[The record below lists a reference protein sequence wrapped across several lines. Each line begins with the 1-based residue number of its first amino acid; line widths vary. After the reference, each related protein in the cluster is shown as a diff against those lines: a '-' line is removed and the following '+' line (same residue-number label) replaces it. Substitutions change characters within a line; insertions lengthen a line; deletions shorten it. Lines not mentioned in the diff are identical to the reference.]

1 MTALSPGD
9 WLSRI
14 RALPRPPSGRL
25 RIMNVCGGHERT
37 ITQAGLR
44 TVLPDYLELIPG
56 PGCPVCVCPEEDIH
70 AAVALSLADDVIV
83 ATFGDMVRVP
93 CNAPKREP
101 RSLQAARALGGQVVP
116 VASPGEVLALARR
129 HMDKRVVF
137 FAAGF
142 ETTTAPIAAMFSRP
156 DLPAN
161 LLLLLSARQTW
172 PAIAHLLED
181 GRAGFDAL
189 IAPGHVATIMGAEQW
204 RFVAEAHALPTA
216 VAGFTPGL
224 ILEGLYRVLQQALD
238 RAPRLDN
245 AYPQC
250 VSAEGNRRARE
261 LIASTFDIERADWRG
276 IGSLPDSGYACTEAL
291 SHRDARRQ
299 FPEVFE
305 AAYARRG
312 EMPPGCDCAEVVL
325 GRIRPPECRLYGSA
339 CTPDR
344 PVGPCMVSDEGACR
358 IWWSSGVRSGQ
369 APPARRIAATPIDAV
384 PDETVPVDTPP
395 VETTQIEKDT
405 VEKAPAEPSPSLEA
419 RRWRLAGV
427 VQGVG
432 FRPFVQRL
440 ASRLE
445 LAGEVRNR
453 GGEVVIEA
461 QGNTER
467 LAAFERALLM
477 DAPRLSRPRL
487 VSSETLATQ
496 PFELPPNAARTFV
509 IRPSDDEGDDAG
521 PVHLPLDTPV
531 CQACLA
537 EMHDPQDRHYRYP
550 FTHCDQC
557 GPRYSVIERLP
568 YDRARTSLAAFPLCP
583 ACRREYEDPDN
594 RRFHAQSIG
603 CPQCGPRLTF
613 VESVAQG
620 VVQDFVESNRTLTD
634 PEEALAAAIAAL
646 DAGRIVAVKGVG
658 GYHLMA
664 DAGQPATVA
673 TLRERKHRPHKPL
686 AVMFPWRGE
695 DGLDAVREQARLD
708 PVAAE
713 ALLSDERPV
722 VLLPKRAGAL
732 FTDGLADGL
741 PDGLAAGLAEGIAPG
756 LNEIGAL
763 LPYAPL
769 HHLLLEALGRSLVA
783 TSANLA
789 GEPIVTDPASA
800 EQRLARIADAFLH
813 HDRPILRGV
822 DDGVRRLIAGRARPL
837 RLGRGAAPLELE
849 LPDRLTVPEAQPLL
863 AVGAHQKATVCLAW
877 GTRLVLSPHIGD
889 LSSLAAQRA
898 FDRQVE
904 TLSRLYGVRP
914 ARVLHDAHPGY
925 HATRW
930 ARDSGL
936 PCDEIAHHHA
946 HAAALC
952 GEHGRFREPTLVFT
966 WDGTGLGPD
975 GTLWGGEALLGRPG
989 HWRRH
994 ASFTPFAL
1002 PGGEA
1007 AIREPWRLAVT
1018 LCWQSGLATP
1028 DVPGSDDELALL
1040 RGIWE
1045 RRLNAPPCSA
1055 AGRLFDAAAA
1065 LLLPI
1070 RRASHEAEA
1079 AMRLEALAEEEGEGG
1094 GDGLELPH
1102 HRDPDGVLRCDWRPL
1117 IRHLCDA
1124 RLAPSRRAA
1133 DVHAT
1138 LVQVLRRQAEA
1149 ARETSGVTTLGLTG
1163 GVFQNRRL
1171 TEAAVAALED
1181 DGFTVLL
1188 HERLP
1193 CNDAAISVG
1202 QVMEALARHDSPDT
1216 IAPA

>member
-1 MTALSPGD
+1 MTTPSPGD

-14 RALPRPPSGRL
+14 RALPRPPSGSL

-37 ITQAGLR
+37 ITHAGLR
-44 TVLPDYLELIPG
+44 KVLPDYLELIPG

-70 AAVALSLADDVIV
+70 AAVALSLQDDVIV
-83 ATFGDMVRVP
+83 ATFGDMVHVP

-101 RSLQAARALGGQVVP
+101 RSLQAARALGGNVVP

-129 HMDKRVVF
+129 HPGKRVVF

-142 ETTTAPIAAMFSRP
+142 ETTTAPLAALFSRA
-156 DLPAN
+156 DLPDN

-172 PAIAHLLED
+172 PAIAHLLDD

-204 RFVAEAHALPTA
+204 RFVAESHGLPTA

-224 ILEGLYRVLQQALD
+224 ILEGLHAVLRQALD
-238 RAPRLDN
+238 QAPRLDN

-250 VSAEGNRRARE
+250 VNADGNPRARE
-261 LIASTFDIERADWRG
+261 LMAATFDITAANWRG
-276 IGSLPDSGYACTEAL
+276 IGTLADSGYACTEAL
-291 SHRDARRQ
+291 AHRDARRQ
-299 FPEVFE
+299 FPEVFD

-312 EMPPGCDCAEVVL
+312 EMPAGCDCAEVVL
-325 GRIRPPECRLYGSA
+325 GRIRPPECRLYGIA
-339 CTPDR
+339 CQPNH

-358 IWWSSGVRSGQ
+358 IWWASGVRSTQ
-369 APPARRIAATPIDAV
+369 APSARRIAATAIDAA
-384 PDETVPVDTPP
+384 PDETAPD
-395 VETTQIEKDT
+395 ETAT
-405 VEKAPAEPSPSLEA
+405 VGPTSDLVA
-419 RRWRLAGV
+419 RRWVLAGV

-440 ASRLE
+440 ASRLV
-445 LAGEVRNR
+445 LAGQVRNR

-461 QGNTER
+461 RGTTGR
-467 LAAFERALLM
+467 LEAFERALL
-477 DAPRLSRPRL
+477 DEAPRLASPRIASR
-487 VSSETLATQ
+487 ETIEAG
-496 PFELPPNAARTFV
+496 PSAARPNAARPFV
-509 IRPSDDEGDDAG
+509 IQPSDDEGGQAG

-531 CQACLA
+531 CPACLA
-537 EMHDPQDRHYRYP
+537 EMHDPNDRHYRYP

-568 YDRARTSLAAFPLCP
+568 YDRARTSLTAFPLCP
-583 ACRREYEDPDN
+583 ACQKEYEDPEN

-613 VESVAQG
+613 VEN
-620 VVQDFVESNRTLTD
+620 FVEGERTLTAAPD
-634 PEEALAAAIAAL
+634 THEEALAAAIAAL

-664 DAGQPATVA
+664 DAGRPAPIA

-695 DGLDAVREQARLD
+695 DGLDAVREHARLD
-708 PVAAE
+708 PAATE
-713 ALLSDERPV
+713 ALLADERPV
-722 VLLPKRAGAL
+722 VLLPNRADSLFTGFTGG
-732 FTDGLADGL
+732 FTDGLGACL
-741 PDGLAAGLAEGIAPG
+741 SEGIAPG
-756 LNEIGAL
+756 LDEVGVL

-769 HHLLLEALGRSLVA
+769 HHLLLEALGRPLVA

-789 GEPIVTDPASA
+789 GEPIITDPEEA
-800 EQRLARIADAFLH
+800 EERLGRVADAFLH
-813 HDRPILRGV
+813 HDRPILQRV
-822 DDGVRRLIAGRARPL
+822 DDGVRRPIAGRARPL

-849 LPDRLTVPEAQPLL
+849 LPYRLSQPVL
-863 AVGAHQKATVCLAW
+863 AVGAHQKATICLAW
-877 GTRLVLSPHIGD
+877 GNRLVLSPHIGD
-889 LSSLAAQRA
+889 LSSLGTQRA
-898 FDRQVE
+898 FERQIS
-904 TLSRLYGVRP
+904 TLSSLYGVHP
-914 ARVLHDAHPGY
+914 ARVLHDSHPGY
-925 HATRW
+925 HGTRW

-936 PCDEIAHHHA
+936 PCDEVAHHHA
-946 HAAALC
+946 HASALC

-989 HWRRH
+989 RWQRH
-994 ASFTPFAL
+994 ASFAPFDL

-1018 LCWQSGLATP
+1018 LSWQSGLATP
-1028 DVPGSDDELALL
+1028 DVPGTDDELTLL
-1040 RGIWE
+1040 RGVWE
-1045 RRLNAPPCSA
+1045 RGINAPTCSA
-1055 AGRLFDAAAA
+1055 VGRLFDAAAA

-1070 RRASHEAEA
+1070 RRISHEAEA
-1079 AMRLEALAEEEGEGG
+1079 AMRLEALAKKRA
-1094 GDGLELPH
+1094 DGAGQGLDLPQH
-1102 HRDPDGVLRCDWRPL
+1102 HDAAGVLRCDWRPL
-1117 IRHLCDA
+1117 IRHLADA
-1124 RLAPSRRAA
+1124 ALAPAQRAA

-1138 LVQVLRRQAEA
+1138 LVQVLRRQAGA
-1149 ARETSGVTTLGLTG
+1149 AREGSGVTTLGLTG

-1171 TEAAVAALED
+1171 TEAAMAALEG

-1202 QVMEALARHDSPDT
+1202 QVMETLALQDRPGT
-1216 IAPA
+1216 TGQE